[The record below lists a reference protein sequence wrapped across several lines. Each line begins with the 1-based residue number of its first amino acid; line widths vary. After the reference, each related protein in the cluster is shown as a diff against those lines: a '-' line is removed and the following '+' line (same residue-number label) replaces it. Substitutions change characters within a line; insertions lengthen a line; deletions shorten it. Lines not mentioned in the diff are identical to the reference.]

1 MGGLIASLI
10 RVAAQVYVN
19 SWGACGMWDQ
29 IHNLSTAVIACGI
42 WDWMCNLSTEVGFDQ
57 NPHQYIGL
65 VLRTSL
71 FRVAKHDLLPLQ
83 PFETSLLNK
92 SNSIFDKL
100 FQELP
105 KYTLKNTKSI
115 FFNQGAKHFF
125 NRETNMAALF

>member
-1 MGGLIASLI
+1 
-10 RVAAQVYVN
+10 
-19 SWGACGMWDQ
+19 MWDQ

-65 VLRTSL
+65 VLRRSL

-92 SNSIFDKL
+92 NNSIFDKL

-125 NRETNMAALF
+125 NKETNMAALF